1 MKYFLESGSKHVTK
15 PGHMVPEAIWR
26 PFSGLVRT
34 RLGSRP
40 SPVGGSRR
48 FWSPSPDGPF
58 FRWNIRINSCTRAT
72 TAFLRRFLSDCLKHI
87 DLLEM
92 NRAHKQSPG
101 RLNELQNVSTGSFWV
116 NGASRH
122 SQGNKAA
129 AGDGR
134 ADGPPLPGPNVSNR
148 SADEQVSDVS
158 W

>member
-15 PGHMVPEAIWR
+15 PGHMVPEAARR
-26 PFSGLVRT
+26 PSSGVVRT
-34 RLGSRP
+34 RPGSRP

-58 FRWNIRINSCTRAT
+58 IRWNIRINSCTRAT
-72 TAFLRRFLSDCLKHI
+72 TAFLPDCLKHT
-87 DLLEM
+87 DLQEM
-92 NRAHKQSPG
+92 NRTHKQSPG

-134 ADGPPLPGPNVSNR
+134 ADG
-148 SADEQVSDVS
+148 A
-158 W
+158 